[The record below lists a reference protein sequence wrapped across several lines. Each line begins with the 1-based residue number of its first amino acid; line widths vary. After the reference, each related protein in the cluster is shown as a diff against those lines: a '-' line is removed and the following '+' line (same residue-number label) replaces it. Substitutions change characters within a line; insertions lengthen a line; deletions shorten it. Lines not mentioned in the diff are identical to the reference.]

1 MEVILLA
8 DISGVGKQ
16 GEIKDVSLGYARNY
30 LLPQGLARSATLSAK
45 KEVEDKKAREVKK
58 QARFARMVEDV
69 REKLAGKEILVR
81 GRVAEGE
88 KLYAGIHEKDIAEAI
103 VKRKKMSITAK
114 MVRIP
119 HKIKTLGVHE
129 AFVHV
134 GGIDIPITVVVK
146 SDEER

>member
-1 MEVILLA
+1 MLA
-8 DISGVGKQ
+8 DIAGVGKQ

-30 LLPQGLARSATLSAK
+30 LLPQGLARSATFSAK

-58 QARFARMVEDV
+58 QARFVRMVEDV